1 MKVFNTLTPKMEKMK
16 LAELRNGKLI
26 ADIVPVMLDLPSWMR
41 RKAQPLIIGSGSVS
55 RLILEERGSIA

>member
-1 MKVFNTLTPKMEKMK
+1 MKKMK
-16 LAELRNGKLI
+16 LAGLRNGKLI
-26 ADIVPVMLDLPSWMR
+26 ADIVPVMLDLLSWMR